1 MEGKRGIMREH
12 SPSPE
17 GSPAANDAK
26 TPPSAPSET
35 PSPPGSSVE
44 VSSRRT
50 CSPILEQSS
59 PSEMALVV
67 DLSSPPDEEEPIHDT
82 TRDFEFAKRL
92 FSEFN
97 RGLLG
102 LPGDGKIIILSDFD
116 EEKEEVHEEKS
127 VSVEDAVTSAVVNPV
142 STTFTDDIDTLTEKS
157 STPAASPADADND
170 PGVEP
175 NDSSDGLTPGLKVE
189 EGNGGGDE
197 AGTP

>member
-1 MEGKRGIMREH
+1 
-12 SPSPE
+12 
-17 GSPAANDAK
+17 
-26 TPPSAPSET
+26 
-35 PSPPGSSVE
+35 
-44 VSSRRT
+44 
-50 CSPILEQSS
+50 
-59 PSEMALVV
+59 
-67 DLSSPPDEEEPIHDT
+67 
-82 TRDFEFAKRL
+82 
-92 FSEFN
+92 
-97 RGLLG
+97 LG
-102 LPGDGKIIILSDFD
+102 LPDDGKIIILSDFD